1 MLPPGWLLE
10 NQLSALIGAIK
21 RRHLLENMQG
31 EVQSLLWEERL
42 LQVQGFC
49 SDGRAVRGIF
59 LWGLEVKRVVVLFRG
74 RGFAFCRPLFG

>member
-1 MLPPGWLLE
+1 MVLMVNG
-10 NQLSALIGAIK
+10 
-21 RRHLLENMQG
+21 
-31 EVQSLLWEERL
+31 SLTRGDFFQQKKLKTVEAGSCMVVEERL